1 MLPRNSS
8 SSWLEC
14 SGRNNVSLTIRMY
27 SITSLLL
34 MSDSAL
40 PVWDMSPED
49 MSPETEWGR
58 MCGLSGDVTLWVLFG
73 GRPGLELKSR
83 EHRASSIQ
91 LPTLNTSAIWNY
103 CAAGT
108 KGIRCIKGQNTL
120 IPSFTHTH
128 FHTHAQSD
136 CFIWISIKCRDLDD
150 HNKVSGINRI
160 KMNRKPGIY
169 FICKWLDV

>member
-1 MLPRNSS
+1 MNTS

-14 SGRNNVSLTIRMY
+14 SSSDNVPLNIRIY
-27 SITSLLL
+27 HITHCRPKSIVN

-73 GRPGLELKSR
+73 GRPGLELKGR

-120 IPSFTHTH
+120 IPSFTHT
-128 FHTHAQSD
+128 FSHTHTVR
-136 CFIWISIKCRDLDD
+136 FILFESVLSVLI
-150 HNKVSGINRI
+150 
-160 KMNRKPGIY
+160 
-169 FICKWLDV
+169 